1 MNTMAIGI
9 PEGAELVYLLLLLV
23 LPAIF
28 WIWTIVDCVMHE
40 PEGNDKLVWLIVIVL
55 IGIIGSL
62 IYCLVRRPARIREQE
77 QDTAGS

>member
-28 WIWTIVDCVMHE
+28 WIWTIVDCAMRE

-62 IYCLVRRPARIREQE
+62 IYCLVRRPARIRE
-77 QDTAGS
+77 